1 MALVARVV
9 AGAPTLLAEP
19 VVDGALAAGLYR
31 RVRHIQPQHGLRTTL
46 RHTLWPFVLALL
58 VLVGFGWIAQRQHPD
73 ADSIGDV
80 FARDAGAAQ
89 AHPAGV
95 ARAGTQSGDAAATC
109 VRATGHLP

>member
-1 MALVARVV
+1 MARVV

-58 VLVGFGWIAQRQHPD
+58 VLVGFGWIAQRQHPG
-73 ADSIGDV
+73 ADSIGDG